1 MDIALVRDYY
11 SSKSNNIKS
20 FVIILQVFV
29 NNKLETS
36 TIIQAQDKERFFSYT
51 LTISQCSKCTDGI
64 MYTNTRMK
72 CIDVL
77 VGASVH

>member
-36 TIIQAQDKERFFSYT
+36 TIIQAQDKERFFSST
-51 LTISQCSKCTDGI
+51 LTISQCLKCTDGI
-64 MYTNTRMK
+64 MYTNTWMK

>member
-36 TIIQAQDKERFFSYT
+36 TIIQAQDKEKNLHAQSPKFE
-51 LTISQCSKCTDGI
+51 
-64 MYTNTRMK
+64 MYGRHYVYK
-72 CIDVL
+72 Y
-77 VGASVH
+77 